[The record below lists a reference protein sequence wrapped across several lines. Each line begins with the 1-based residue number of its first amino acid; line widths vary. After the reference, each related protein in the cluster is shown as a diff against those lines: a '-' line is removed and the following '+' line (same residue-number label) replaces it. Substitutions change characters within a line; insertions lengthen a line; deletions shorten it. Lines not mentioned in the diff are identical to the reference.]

1 MDDFPQ
7 EIKDFITTISE
18 ILDKVQQQK
27 SYSTLS
33 STQLSMC
40 FDVFASLFFSTHK
53 NIAILFVYENAQ
65 HKLLLQYTKEI
76 TILQNNDSPIDLQVT
91 LDLKELQP
99 HLHQGWIFLFF
110 AILQGKGIEFSPSA
124 PPLFKHFS
132 QIKISI
138 HGIQT
143 LLEWFFPYS
152 GISIVINH
160 KGYSLPIVLYGGKSP
175 RGKVFPLETQKNL
188 STVTKQF
195 RYKNNIALAVGTQLD
210 FLLQIVAG
218 EKSFNEIRE
227 NYQKSWIISLPTE
240 LDDFFVH
247 FDRFFALLL
256 PKSMASKLN
265 EAKNNA
271 ILLLK
276 NYYQSLQDYWKTNFV
291 YIRFYGEEKEFC
303 FAVNGMQIEEVA
315 AQKDYL
321 FQFNVDSFS
330 TWSAWLNDKSIR
342 LFIRFLD
349 AITPI
354 TWMKRIAADEIL
366 LKLKLRSSKDNDF
379 DLFITGNDI
388 SFHNKLCSGDFYL
401 VLLYKDKIIFKEKV
415 WDSKTTVIHKDGYC
429 EINFPLRSELSG
441 TSFTFSKA
449 QVAKINRGFSHLI
462 SETSIL
468 AEMTPGIRN
477 KVYYGSL
484 QERDKN
490 KTITI
495 KDKTYTVIDGSAVV
509 NTSNGRI
516 VKYDPP
522 LCSSQLCLIQDEESY
537 FITHGTMPTPQKNW
551 QSFVAATETMAANI
565 HMENT
570 YMYTDNNITFPRCN
584 DEKNAVLIFEDSPII
599 NDKSSTQFKFRVLNA
614 WIIPNYDSFRIRIV
628 CTVDHRRHQRDF
640 AVFDYPCELP
650 ESLQPKNIKSLK
662 VILNQKRIE
671 FLMGNTCVFYVQH
684 PSFSLFARKR
694 IASIM

>member
-1 MDDFPQ
+1 MDDFPR
-7 EIKDFITTISE
+7 EIKNFITTISE

-33 STQLSMC
+33 NTQLSMC
-40 FDVFASLFFSTHK
+40 FDIFASLLFCSHK
-53 NIAILFVYENAQ
+53 NIAIVFVYENAQ
-65 HKLLLQYTKEI
+65 HKLLLQYTDVI
-76 TILQNNDSPIDLQVT
+76 TILPNNAAIDLQIT
-91 LDLKELQP
+91 LDLKVLEP
-99 HLHQGWIFLFF
+99 HLQHGWIFLFF
-110 AILQGKGIEFSPSA
+110 AILQGKGIEFSPST
-124 PPLFKHFS
+124 PPLFAHFS

-138 HGIQT
+138 RGIQT

-152 GISIVINH
+152 GIAIVINH
-160 KGYSLPIVLYGGKSP
+160 NEYNLPIVLYGGKTP
-175 RGKVFPLETQKNL
+175 RGKVFPLSTQKNL

-195 RYKNNIALAVGTQLD
+195 RYKNNIALAVGIKLD
-210 FLLQIVAG
+210 FLLQVVAK
-218 EKSFNEIRE
+218 EKSFYEIRE
-227 NYQKSWIISLPTE
+227 NYQNSWIISLPTE
-240 LDDFFVH
+240 IDDFFVNFH
-247 FDRFFALLL
+247 RFFALLL
-256 PKSMASKLN
+256 PKSMANKLN

-271 ILLLK
+271 VLLLK
-276 NYYQSLQDYWKTNFV
+276 NYYQSLQEYWKTNFI
-291 YIRFYGEEKEFC
+291 YLRFHGEEKEFC
-303 FAVNGMQIEEVA
+303 FAINGMQIEEVSA
-315 AQKDYL
+315 PQDYL

-354 TWMKRIAADEIL
+354 SWMKRIAADEIL
-366 LKLKLRSSKDNDF
+366 LKLKLRDAKDNEF

-388 SFHNKLCSGDFYL
+388 SFHNKMCSGDFYL
-401 VLLYKDKIIFKEKV
+401 VLLYKDKIIFSEKI
-415 WDSKTTVIHKDGYC
+415 WDSKTTVIHKNDCC
-429 EINFPLRSELSG
+429 EINFPLRSELAG
-441 TSFTFSKA
+441 TSFTFSKS

-477 KVYYGSL
+477 KVYYGLL
-484 QERDKN
+484 QDLDKN

-495 KDKTYTVIDGSAVV
+495 KDKVYTVADGNAVI

-516 VKYDPP
+516 VRYDPP
-522 LCSSQLCLIQDEESY
+522 LCASQLCILQEEESY

-551 QSFVAATETMAANI
+551 QSFVDSTETMAANI
-565 HMENT
+565 SARNT
-570 YMYTDNNITFPRCN
+570 HIFTNTDIVFPRCN
-584 DEKNAVLIFEDSPII
+584 DEKNAVLIFDDSPII
-599 NDKSSTQFKFRVLNA
+599 SDKSSTQFKFRVLSA
-614 WIIPNYDSFRIRIV
+614 WIVPNYDSFRIRIV
-628 CTVDHRRHQRDF
+628 STVEYRRHQRDF

-650 ESLQPKNIKSLK
+650 ESLQPKNIKLLK